1 MRRCSH
7 GAYRTH
13 KYASLSY
20 KIEKLEITPT
30 KETFRPLI
38 DYHLHVVAHGDRPMT
53 VENILAYCEVA
64 KERGILEMG
73 ITEHD
78 RYLDEIDL
86 AALQEARELS
96 RDVALRL
103 GIEIDFVPGKEDRM
117 DRFATALPYD
127 YVIGS
132 VHRVDGEEVDH
143 PDHREIYN
151 RWDTYDLYEAYY
163 ANVRE
168 AALSGRFDV
177 LGHPDLIKIFRR
189 FPERD
194 ITGMLEETADAVAD
208 SGIVVDVN
216 AAGLRKPV
224 GEIYPARDLLE
235 MFHRRGVPITL
246 SSDAHAPDQVGMGYD
261 KSLNLVRDVGYRE
274 VVTFS
279 DRERGVLPL

>member
-1 MRRCSH
+1 
-7 GAYRTH
+7 
-13 KYASLSY
+13 
-20 KIEKLEITPT
+20 
-30 KETFRPLI
+30 LI

-64 KERGILEMG
+64 QERGVLQMG

-78 RYLDEIDL
+78 RYLYEIDV
-86 AALQEARELS
+86 AAFQEAREKT
-96 RDVALRL
+96 DVELRL
-103 GIEIDFVPGKEDRM
+103 GIEIDFVPGKEERM
-117 DRFATALPYD
+117 DRDSTALPYD

-132 VHRVDGEEVDH
+132 VHQVDGEEVDRVT
-143 PDHREIYN
+143 DQTIYEK
-151 RWDTYDLYEAYY
+151 WDTYRLYEEYY

-168 AALSGRFDV
+168 AALCGRFDV

-189 FPERD
+189 FPQRD
-194 ITGMLEETADAVAD
+194 ITEMLEDTADAVSE

-224 GEIYPARDLLE
+224 GEIYPSRKLLE
-235 MFHRRGVPITL
+235 MFHRRGVPIIL

-261 KSLNLVRDVGYRE
+261 RSLPLVRDVGYRE

-279 DRERGVLPL
+279 ERERSTLAL

>member
-1 MRRCSH
+1 M
-7 GAYRTH
+7 
-13 KYASLSY
+13 
-20 KIEKLEITPT
+20 
-30 KETFRPLI
+30 I

-64 KERGILEMG
+64 KERGIVQMG

-86 AALQEARELS
+86 AAFQEARELS
-96 RDVALRL
+96 QDVGLRL
-103 GIEIDFVPGKEDRM
+103 GIEIDFVPGNEARM
-117 DRFATALPYD
+117 GRDSTALPYD

-132 VHRVDGEEVDH
+132 VHRVDDEEVDH
-143 PDHREIYN
+143 PDHKEIYEK
-151 RWDTYDLYEAYY
+151 WDTYDLYAAYY
-163 ANVRE
+163 ENVRK

-189 FPERD
+189 FPDRD
-194 ITGMLEETADAVAD
+194 ITGMLEETADAVAE

-224 GEIYPARDLLE
+224 GEIYPSRALLE
-235 MFHRRGVPITL
+235 MFYRRDVPITL

-261 KSLNLVRDVGYRE
+261 KSLELVRDVGYRE

-279 DRERGVLPL
+279 GRERGDLPL

>member
-1 MRRCSH
+1 MYETPRRS
-7 GAYRTH
+7 
-13 KYASLSY
+13 
-20 KIEKLEITPT
+20 
-30 KETFRPLI
+30 LI

-64 KERGILEMG
+64 KERGIVQMG

-86 AALQEARELS
+86 AAFQEARELS
-96 RDVALRL
+96 QDVGLRL
-103 GIEIDFVPGKEDRM
+103 GIEIDFVPGEEERM
-117 DRFATALPYD
+117 GRDSTALPYD

-143 PDHREIYN
+143 PDHKEIYE

-163 ANVRE
+163 ENVRK

-189 FPERD
+189 FPDRD
-194 ITGMLEETADAVAD
+194 ITGMLEETADVVAE

-224 GEIYPARDLLE
+224 GEIYPSRALLE
-235 MFHRRGVPITL
+235 MFYRRDVPITL
-246 SSDAHAPDQVGMGYD
+246 SSDAHAPDQVGRGYD
-261 KSLNLVRDVGYRE
+261 KSLDLVRDVGYRE

-279 DRERGVLPL
+279 GRERGGLPL